1 MAVWS
6 LRPKTCPCPSSPSPL
21 QSSSGFTTTNFGH
34 VSFSTIAYPTLSV
47 KYYVNVQINIVDDDE
62 PEDELINRFRKEVI
76 MAGVFQE
83 CRRRRFFETPQ
94 DKIKRK
100 AREAS
105 KRNRKRPSL
114 SEAAALTTLRRN
126 SLAHNFH
133 FTPITQ
139 IKERKTLLTYSFKD
153 GC

>member
-105 KRNRKRPSL
+105 KRNRKRRPYIPPARDKY
-114 SEAAALTTLRRN
+114 EYDYPN
-126 SLAHNFH
+126 KKKDDDGEEEDNW
-133 FTPITQ
+133 
-139 IKERKTLLTYSFKD
+139 ELLDVDVPYS
-153 GC
+153 

>member
-105 KRNRKRPSL
+105 KRNRKRYTYLHPPSTFL
-114 SEAAALTTLRRN
+114 Y
-126 SLAHNFH
+126 FH
-133 FTPITQ
+133 
-139 IKERKTLLTYSFKD
+139 SFKQISY
-153 GC
+153 

>member
-6 LRPKTCPCPSSPSPL
+6 LRPATYPCPPSLSLL

-47 KYYVNVQINIVDDDE
+47 KYSSYNVHINIVDDE
-62 PEDELINRFRKEVI
+62 PEDKLINRFRKEVI
-76 MAGVFQE
+76 KAGVFQE

-100 AREAS
+100 AREAA
-105 KRNRKRPSL
+105 KRNRKRRPYPKIP
-114 SEAAALTTLRRN
+114 ARN
-126 SLAHNFH
+126 RYEYDYPN
-133 FTPITQ
+133 
-139 IKERKTLLTYSFKD
+139 KKKDDDDEEEDNWELLDVDVPYS
-153 GC
+153 

>member
-6 LRPKTCPCPSSPSPL
+6 LRPTTCPCPCPCPCPPSLSPL
-21 QSSSGFTTTNFGH
+21 QSSSGFTTTNFRH

-47 KYYVNVQINIVDDDE
+47 KYSSYNVQINIVDDDDE
-62 PEDELINRFRKEVI
+62 PEDKLINRFRKEVI

-100 AREAS
+100 AREAA
-105 KRNRKRPSL
+105 KRNRKRYNYLLLPS
-114 SEAAALTTLRRN
+114 TFVY
-126 SLAHNFH
+126 FH
-133 FTPITQ
+133 
-139 IKERKTLLTYSFKD
+139 SF
-153 GC
+153 